1 MSRETDENRSW
12 SRRRYLAAIAG
23 SQLALAGC
31 ADQTPPDD
39 SEQRPESWEE
49 AADRRIEKY
58 RKGGLEVVVTDRNGN
73 PVSDAEVAIEM
84 QWHAYGF
91 GTAVDAKHLVEET
104 EPGDNYRTHIPWLFN
119 KAVLENRHKWG
130 FWEQPKQRRYAID
143 ATNWL
148 LQQGLE
154 MRGHTCVWQRPNQ
167 GAIPP
172 DVERALDQKQAGIV
186 SRRATEHIETII
198 SYYSDVSGVTEWD
211 VLNEPVNFHAMTELI
226 NPDAPDLMPPELLSW
241 YDRARSGDSDA
252 ELYVNEYNILPSDEH
267 RDEYERLIRFLLD
280 NGAPLDGIGLQAH
293 HSSIQQ
299 RQTSTALLD
308 TLDRFARLGVALQV
322 TEYDNWGNNWTDQME
337 ADYLYRFLKTIF
349 SHPATEGFLMWGF
362 WNGAHWK
369 GNAPLFR
376 KDWSSKPA
384 LDRYKN
390 LVFDQWWTD
399 ESGTTNQSG
408 LYSTNAF
415 LGKHKITVRKGGVSK
430 TAYQEIMDEQNV
442 ETVHVQLV
450 K

>member
-1 MSRETDENRSW
+1 MFGDTPEDESF
-12 SRRRYLAAIAG
+12 SRRRYLAAVG
-23 SQLALAGC
+23 GTQFALAGC
-31 ADQTPPDD
+31 TGSTAANNED
-39 SEQRPESWEE
+39 EQPGSWEE

-58 RKGGLEVVVTDRNGN
+58 RKGGLEVVVTDQNGN
-73 PVSDAEVAIEM
+73 PVRAAEVTIEM

-91 GTAVDAKHLVEET
+91 GTAVDAEYLVEET
-104 EPGDNYRTHIPWLFN
+104 EPGDNYRKYIPWLFN

-130 FWEQPKQRRYAID
+130 FWEQPKQRNYAID

-148 LQQGLE
+148 LKQGLE
-154 MRGHTCVWQRPNQ
+154 MRGHTCVWQKPNE

-172 DVERALDQKQAGIV
+172 DVVRALDKNKAGIV
-186 SRRATEHIETII
+186 SRRATEHIEAIV
-198 SYYSDVSGVTEWD
+198 SYYSDVSEVTEWD
-211 VLNEPVNFHAMTELI
+211 VLNEPVKFHAMTELI
-226 NPDAPDLMPPELLSW
+226 NPDAPVLMPPELLTW
-241 YDRARSGDSDA
+241 YDRARSADSDA

-280 NGAPLDGIGLQAH
+280 NDAPLNGIGLQAH
-293 HSSIQQ
+293 HSSVQQ
-299 RQTSTALLD
+299 RQTAVELLN
-308 TLDRFARLGVALQV
+308 TLDRFARLGIALQV
-322 TEYDNWGNNWTDQME
+322 TEYDNWGDNWTDQME
-337 ADYLYRFLKTIF
+337 ADYLYQFLKTVF

-376 KDWSSKPA
+376 EDWSSKPA

-399 ESGTTNQSG
+399 ESGTTDRNG
-408 LYSTNAF
+408 AYPTTVF
-415 LGKHKITVRKGGVSK
+415 LGKHKITVDDGRLSK
-430 TAYQEIMDEQNV
+430 SVYREITDIQDV
-442 ETVHVQLV
+442 EKVHIQLT